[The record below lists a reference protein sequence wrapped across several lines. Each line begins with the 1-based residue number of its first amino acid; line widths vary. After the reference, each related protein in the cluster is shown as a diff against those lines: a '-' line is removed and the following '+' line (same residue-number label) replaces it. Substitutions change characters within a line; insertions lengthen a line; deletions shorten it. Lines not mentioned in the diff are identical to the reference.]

1 MKTKDLLKERGSH
14 TKKRQVPVTQV
25 FPAAFGGQGIFLSLP
40 AYSYF
45 ETDSFSKPIPWS
57 VTVTLLLIP
66 ALLLIPCT
74 TAYSLLCCLFP
85 ALLPLPYSAAAALR
99 RFIISSTSAFSI
111 TRGGTKRII
120 LVPALINTSFCSS
133 SAFDT
138 MGPAGTENSNP

>member
-14 TKKRQVPVTQV
+14 TKKTAGPCNT
-25 FPAAFGGQGIFLSLP
+25 GISCRLWRAGHLPLHYPLILTLKPILSLNRFLGP
-40 AYSYF
+40 L
-45 ETDSFSKPIPWS
+45 P
-57 VTVTLLLIP
+57 
-66 ALLLIPCT
+66 
-74 TAYSLLCCLFP
+74 LLCCLFP